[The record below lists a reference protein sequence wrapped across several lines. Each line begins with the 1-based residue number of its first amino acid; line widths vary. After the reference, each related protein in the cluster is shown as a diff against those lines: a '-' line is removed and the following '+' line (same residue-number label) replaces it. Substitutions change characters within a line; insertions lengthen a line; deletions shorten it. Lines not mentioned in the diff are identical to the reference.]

1 MLFIDVLYFMIDW
14 NFDLSLKIWCMHHKQ
29 IHVLINKSLSHRE
42 IRKCQETLKEQKLED
57 SNEAHRLWYNVIQLQ
72 VMTTHKIVRD
82 DTQWYMMLHDDTWWY
97 TMIHGDTEMM
107 HGDINMIQGLMITE
121 MTHG

>member
-1 MLFIDVLYFMIDW
+1 
-14 NFDLSLKIWCMHHKQ
+14 MHQEQ
-29 IHVLINKSLSHRE
+29 IHVLINKSLSHGE

-57 SNEAHRLWYNVIQLQ
+57 SNEAHRLWYNVIQLK

-82 DTQWYMMLHDDTWWY
+82 DTQWYMIIHNETWWYTMIRDDTWGYMMIHNDTWWY
-97 TMIHGDTEMM
+97 TMIHGDTEMI
-107 HGDINMIQGLMITE
+107 HGDIKMIQGLMITE